1 MESDNNTEKTITKEA
16 ISLMEMISF
25 PGRIVVVDTLKDAEK
40 ATEYLK
46 TVNCIGFDTETKPAF
61 KKGQLNK
68 VALLQLSTD
77 DICFLFRIN
86 IIGFPKPLIEILNDK
101 NILKIGLSIKDD
113 FSSIRRCREFHPNSF
128 IELQDFVKKY
138 AIKEMSLQKIFALL
152 FGKKI
157 SKSQRLS
164 NWESDVL
171 SEGQKKYAATDAWA
185 CKVIYDYLSK
195 IDPIHQ

>member
-113 FSSIRRCREFHPNSF
+113 FSSIRRCREFLPHIF
-128 IELQDFVKKY
+128 I
-138 AIKEMSLQKIFALL
+138 
-152 FGKKI
+152 
-157 SKSQRLS
+157 
-164 NWESDVL
+164 
-171 SEGQKKYAATDAWA
+171 
-185 CKVIYDYLSK
+185 
-195 IDPIHQ
+195 

>member
-101 NILKIGLSIKDD
+101 NILKIGL
-113 FSSIRRCREFHPNSF
+113 
-128 IELQDFVKKY
+128 
-138 AIKEMSLQKIFALL
+138 
-152 FGKKI
+152 
-157 SKSQRLS
+157 
-164 NWESDVL
+164 
-171 SEGQKKYAATDAWA
+171 
-185 CKVIYDYLSK
+185 
-195 IDPIHQ
+195 